1 LLLFQPNVGFI
12 ARPAGACAA
21 IGPGVDGRPSLEKAH
36 YHDNLANL
44 YIKMNSTHQLKSGDL
59 FSLNVF
65 LAAATHLSFRAA
77 SIELDVTPSAISHSI
92 KSLEQRLGV
101 RLFNRTTRSVSLTD
115 AGERLLEKLRPAI
128 SSVADAMLAVDGMRD
143 TPSGTV
149 RINASEGAILMVLKP
164 VLARF
169 LRDYPQVH
177 LDIVTDGKLG
187 DIVAGGFDAGI
198 RLAEAVPQD
207 MIAVRVSEPVQ
218 FAAVASPAYFAARG
232 RPDVPQD
239 LHRHDC
245 IRFRFDSGAIYRWE
259 FERRGVVETVNVG
272 GPLTLTDQ
280 PLMVDAAIDGIG
292 IAFVPDHL
300 VRDALRDGH
309 LERVLT
315 DWCPVMPGLCL
326 YYPGHRHVSGGLRA
340 LIDTLRVR
348 SASNDPAGCAAGR
361 PE

>member
-1 LLLFQPNVGFI
+1 
-12 ARPAGACAA
+12 
-21 IGPGVDGRPSLEKAH
+21 
-36 YHDNLANL
+36 
-44 YIKMNSTHQLKSGDL
+44 MNSTHQLKTGDL

-77 SIELDVTPSAISHSI
+77 SVELDVTPSAVSHSI

-115 AGERLLEKLRPAI
+115 AGERLVDKLRPAI
-128 SSVADAMLAVDGMRD
+128 SSVAEAMLAVDGMRD

-149 RINASEGAILMVLKP
+149 RINASEGAIRLVLKP

-207 MIAVRVSEPVQ
+207 MIAVRVSDPVR
-218 FAAVASPAYFAARG
+218 FAAVASPAYFAAHG

-239 LHRHDC
+239 LDRHDC

-259 FERRGVVETVNVG
+259 FERRGVVETVNVS

-300 VRDALRDGH
+300 VRDALEDGR
-309 LERVLT
+309 LERVLA

-340 LIDTLRVR
+340 LIDMVR
-348 SASNDPAGCAAGR
+348 IHSPDANRAASQPAQRRKSRKPASD
-361 PE
+361 